1 MASLRLSQLP
11 VRRRSGAPTKRPR
24 QRGPRH
30 NGRRRT
36 SSRCWACRRS

>member
-1 MASLRLSQLP
+1 MASVRLSQLP
-11 VRRRSGAPTKRPR
+11 VRRRSGAPTQRPR

-30 NGRRRT
+30 SGRRRT